1 MKRCVPVRVRVP
13 HSLLRVVGAFD
24 YRLGE
29 VQHSA
34 LRRPQQ
40 PLSGLALGRLIL
52 VLLVRRVGVLCRSV
66 FDQVKA

>member
-13 HSLLRVVGAFD
+13 HNLLRVGGAFD